1 MASRVFKKEEREE
14 KRVQMLE
21 TGFALLKEYGM
32 THMSVDKISSAVGLG
47 KGTFYHF
54 FDSKEDFVYQLIEHQ
69 RKKFWGYMEMLKDG
83 REKMTEENGKFL
95 LRSIILNEDSVYQYL
110 SMNETKDVNDKSG
123 QVPNLE
129 EEAGILRFLFDNIEN
144 VRVEPNYGVISNLL
158 KIMAMAA
165 GSKKYLH
172 ESKYEETL
180 DSLFGLLFRE
190 IFNS

>member
-1 MASRVFKKEEREE
+1 MTSRVFKKEERKE

-32 THMSVDKISSAVGLG
+32 THMSVDKITSAVGLG

-83 REKMTEENGKFL
+83 REKMTEENGKLL
-95 LRSIILNEDSVYQYL
+95 LRGIILHEDSVYQYL
-110 SMNETKDVNDKSG
+110 SMNEDKDVNDKCG

-129 EEAGILRFLFDNIEN
+129 EEAEILRFLFDNIEN

-165 GSKKYLH
+165 ESKKYLH

>member
-1 MASRVFKKEEREE
+1 MTSRVFKKEEREE

-32 THMSVDKISSAVGLG
+32 THMSVDKITSAVGLG

-83 REKMTEENGKFL
+83 REKMTEENGKLL
-95 LRSIILNEDSVYQYL
+95 LRGIILHEDSVYQYL
-110 SMNETKDVNDKSG
+110 SMNEDKDVNDKCG

-129 EEAGILRFLFDNIEN
+129 EEAEILRFLFDNIEN

-165 GSKKYLH
+165 ESKKYLH

>member
-1 MASRVFKKEEREE
+1 
-14 KRVQMLE
+14 MLE

-32 THMSVDKISSAVGLG
+32 THMSVDKITSAVGLG

-83 REKMTEENGKFL
+83 REKMTEENGKLL
-95 LRSIILNEDSVYQYL
+95 LRGIILHEDSVYQYL
-110 SMNETKDVNDKSG
+110 SMNEDKDVNDKCG

-129 EEAGILRFLFDNIEN
+129 EEAEILRFLFDNIEN

-165 GSKKYLH
+165 ESKKYLH

>member
-32 THMSVDKISSAVGLG
+32 THMSVDKITSAVGLG

>member
-21 TGFALLKEYGM
+21 TGFVLLKEYGM
-32 THMSVDKISSAVGLG
+32 THMSVDKITSAVGLG

-69 RKKFWGYMEMLKDG
+69 RKKFWGYMDMLKDG

-95 LRSIILNEDSVYQYL
+95 LRGIILYEDSVYQYL
-110 SMNETKDVNDKSG
+110 SMNEVKDVNDKSG